1 MPVLA
6 FLILFPFA
14 AAFII
19 FFMKK
24 DSKIRTFA
32 VILSALAELAASIF
46 FAVDNFMNHDMT
58 MGTFYLSKTH
68 IADEVMAS
76 VEFCLMLLVFSQAI
90 RFRKFYVMILSALGT
105 LPALYLD
112 FTGISETTASHI
124 KVDHLTVIMVLVVGI
139 VGSLI
144 CMYAVGYIRDYHHH
158 HTEFK
163 DRSGYFLALLFVFLG
178 AMMGLISS
186 DNLSWMYFFWE
197 ITSVCSFLLIG
208 YSQTREAVTNS
219 FRALWMNLL
228 GGCGFMAAIIF
239 CVGVMEI
246 TNISQLLLFAALPSM
261 AIFPVVMLSFA
272 ALTKSAQLPFSG
284 WLLGAMVAP
293 TPTSALLHSATM
305 VKAGVYL
312 LLRLSPLMYGTYAG
326 IMVSVIGGF
335 TFFAASLLAI
345 TVSDGK
351 KVLAYSTISNLG
363 LITAAAGCGMPQ
375 AVWAGIMLLIFHAV
389 TKSMMFMSVGAYE
402 NSTGSRDVEDMH
414 GMIVRYPRLAFVM
427 TIGIFGM
434 SVVPMGMCVAKWAA
448 LKAFIDS
455 GYVYLT
461 LFLCFG
467 SASTLFY
474 WIKWLGKIFSVSKG
488 SDKHEDTVHGS
499 EWTAICPLA
508 CIAIILCLVYPLISS
523 LIVIPYTQN
532 AFSGSVNRFVTSA
545 SSEGVFSLASGT
557 DNVAAISTEDFIIMG
572 VMLICMCV
580 LPLMM
585 KYVNSVQERRVLA
598 YMSGFN
604 TGDDRSFYDSFG
616 EAKGQYLANWYM
628 RDLFGE
634 KKILMP
640 SLMLTTVFLL
650 VMLTV
655 CTVGGLFI

>member
-14 AAFII
+14 IAFIL
-19 FFMKK
+19 FFLKK
-24 DSKIRTFA
+24 DSKGRSFV
-32 VILSALAELAASIF
+32 VISGGLAELAGSVL
-46 FAVDNFMNHDMT
+46 FAADNLMNHDME
-58 MGTFYLSKTH
+58 MGTYYLKETH
-68 IADEVMAS
+68 MTDMFIAALEL
-76 VEFCLMLLVFSQAI
+76 CLMLLVIFLSV
-90 RFRKFYVMILSALGT
+90 KYKKYYVILLSALGT
-105 LPALYLD
+105 LPVLYMD
-112 FTGISETTASHI
+112 ISGAAETTASHF
-124 KVDHLTVIMVLVVGI
+124 KVDHLTLIMVLVVGV

-144 CMYAVGYIRDYHHH
+144 CIYAVGYIRDYHHH
-158 HTEFK
+158 HTEFT
-163 DRSGYFLALLFVFLG
+163 DRSGYFLSLLFVFLG

-186 DNLSWMYFFWE
+186 DNLMWMYFFWE

-208 YSQTREAVTNS
+208 YSRTAEAVNNS

-228 GGCGFMAAIIF
+228 GGCGFMAAIVF
-239 CVGVMEI
+239 CIYVMEI
-246 TNISQLLLFAALPSM
+246 TNISQLLLFTTMPVL
-261 AIFPVVMLSFA
+261 AIFPVAMLSFA
-272 ALTKSAQLPFSG
+272 ALTKSAQMPFSR

-312 LLRLSPLMYGTYAG
+312 LLRLSPVMYETYVGT
-326 IMVSVIGGF
+326 MVTAIGGF

-363 LITAAAGCGMPQ
+363 LITAAAGCGMAE

-414 GMIVRYPRLAFVM
+414 GMIVRYPKLAFVM

-448 LKAFIDS
+448 LKAFIDT
-455 GYVYLT
+455 GNIYLI

-488 SDKHEDTVHGS
+488 SKRHEDTVHGS
-499 EWTAICPLA
+499 EWVAIYPLSA
-508 CIAIILCLVYPLISS
+508 IAVILCLVYPFISRFS
-523 LIVIPYTQN
+523 VTPYIQN
-532 AFSGSVNRFVTSA
+532 AFSGSLNRLVSA
-545 SSEGVFSLASGT
+545 ATADSLLGST
-557 DNVAAISTEDFIIMG
+557 DNIVAISTEDFVIMG
-572 VMLICMCV
+572 VMLICMCI
-580 LPLMM
+580 LPLAM
-585 KYVNSVQERRVLA
+585 KYVNSVQERRVMS

-616 EAKGQYLANWYM
+616 NERGQYLSNWYM
-628 RDLFGE
+628 NDIFGE
-634 KKILMP
+634 KKILAAC
-640 SLMLTTVFLL
+640 LMITAAFLV
-650 VMLTV
+650 VMMGI
-655 CTVGGLFI
+655 CTMGGLFL

>member
-1 MPVLA
+1 MA

-14 AAFII
+14 VAFIL
-19 FFMKK
+19 FFLKK
-24 DSKIRTFA
+24 DSRGRSFIT
-32 VILSALAELAASIF
+32 VSGALAELAVSVYF
-46 FAVDNFMNHDMT
+46 SVGNLLHHDMQ
-58 MGTFYLSKTH
+58 MGTFYLSDTH
-68 IADEVMAS
+68 FADMVMAAL
-76 VEFCLMLLVFSQAI
+76 ELCLMLIVFFLAI
-90 RFRKFYVMILSALGT
+90 KYRKYYIMLLSAAGT
-105 LPALYLD
+105 VPALYLD
-112 FTGISETTASHI
+112 LAGISETTASHI
-124 KVDHLTVIMVLVVGI
+124 KVDNLTVIMVLAVGV

-144 CMYAVGYIRDYHHH
+144 CIYAVGYIKDYHQHH
-158 HTEFK
+158 KEYR
-163 DRSGYFLALLFVFLG
+163 DRSGYFLSLLFVFLG

-186 DNLSWMYFFWE
+186 DNLMWMYFFWE

-208 YSQTREAVTNS
+208 YSRTPEAVINS

-239 CVGVMEI
+239 CVCVMEL
-246 TNISQLLLFAALPSM
+246 TNISQLLVFSSIPVM
-261 AIFPVVMLSFA
+261 AVFPVAMLSFA
-272 ALTKSAQLPFSG
+272 ALTKSAQMPFCR

-312 LLRLSPLMYGTYAG
+312 LLRLSPMMGGTYVG
-326 IMVSVIGGF
+326 TMVTAIGGF

-351 KVLAYSTISNLG
+351 KILAYSTISNLG
-363 LITAAAGCGMPQ
+363 LITAAAGCGMPE

-474 WIKWLGKIFSVSKG
+474 WIKWLGKIFSVSRG
-488 SDKHEDTVHGS
+488 SDKHADTVRGS
-499 EWTAICPLA
+499 EWTAIWPLSV
-508 CIAIILCLVYPLISS
+508 IAVLLCFVYPVISA
-523 LIVIPYTQN
+523 LVVTPYIQS
-532 AFSGSVNRFVTSA
+532 AFSGSLNRLLAA
-545 SSEGVFSLASGT
+545 SPAEGSSGSLYSGSI
-557 DNVAAISTEDFIIMG
+557 AAISTEDFVIMG
-572 VMLICMCV
+572 VMIICMCI
-580 LPLMM
+580 LPLAM
-585 KYVNSVQERRVLA
+585 KYVNSVRERRVVS

-604 TGDDRSFYDSFG
+604 TGDDRSFYDSRG
-616 EAKGQYLANWYM
+616 EERGQYLSNWYM
-628 RDLFGE
+628 QDMFGE
-634 KKILMP
+634 KKILGLCLIL
-640 SLMLTTVFLL
+640 SASFLIAMLTL
-650 VMLTV
+650 
-655 CTVGGLFI
+655 CAAGGLFI

>member
-6 FLILFPFA
+6 FLILFPFVI
-14 AAFII
+14 AFIL
-19 FFMKK
+19 FFLKK
-24 DSKIRTFA
+24 DSAGRSFITIMGA
-32 VILSALAELAASIF
+32 AAELAAAVF
-46 FAVDNFMNHDMT
+46 FSVDSFMFGDME
-58 MGTFYLSKTH
+58 MGTYYLAKTH
-68 IADEVMAS
+68 LADMVIAA
-76 VEFCLMLLVFSQAI
+76 VEMCLMLIVFFLGI
-90 RFRKFYVMILSALGT
+90 KYRRYYILLLSAAGT
-105 LPALYLD
+105 VPALYLD
-112 FTGISETTASHI
+112 LTGISATAVSHI
-124 KVDHLTVIMVLVVGI
+124 KVDYLTVIMVLIVGV

-144 CMYAVGYIRDYHHH
+144 CIYAVGYIRDYHHH
-158 HTEFK
+158 HKEYT
-163 DRSGYFLALLFVFLG
+163 DRSGYFLSLLFVFLG
-178 AMMGLISS
+178 AMMGLVSS
-186 DNLSWMYFFWE
+186 DNLMWMYFFWE

-208 YSQTREAVTNS
+208 YSRTPEAIANS

-239 CVGVMEI
+239 CICVMEL
-246 TNISQLLLFAALPSM
+246 TNISQLLVFASIPAM
-261 AIFPVVMLSFA
+261 AVFPVAMLSFA
-272 ALTKSAQLPFSG
+272 ALTKSAQMPFCR

-312 LLRLSPLMYGTYAG
+312 LLRLSPMMNGTYVG
-326 IMVSVIGGF
+326 IMVTVIGGF

-351 KVLAYSTISNLG
+351 KILAYSTISNLG
-363 LITAAAGCGMPQ
+363 LITAAAGCGMPE

-414 GMIVRYPRLAFVM
+414 GMIIRYPKLAFVM

-488 SDKHEDTVHGS
+488 SRKHTDKVYGS
-499 EWTAICPLA
+499 EWTAIYPLA
-508 CIAIILCLVYPLISS
+508 VIAVLLCLVYPVISA
-523 LIVIPYTQN
+523 VVVTPYVRS
-532 AFSGSVNRFVTSA
+532 AFSGSMNRLITMTPMEGASA
-545 SSEGVFSLASGT
+545 ST
-557 DNVAAISTEDFIIMG
+557 NIIAAISTEDFVIMG
-572 VMLICMCV
+572 VMLICMCI
-580 LPLMM
+580 LPIAMRF
-585 KYVNSVQERRVLA
+585 VNSVQERRVLS

-604 TGDDRSFYDSFG
+604 TGSDRSFYDSLG
-616 EAKGQYLANWYM
+616 EEKKQYLSNWYM
-628 RDLFGE
+628 QELFGE
-634 KKILMP
+634 KKILNAC
-640 SLMLTTVFLL
+640 LLLTAVFLI
-650 VMLTV
+650 VMLTA
-655 CTVGGLFI
+655 CAAGGLFV